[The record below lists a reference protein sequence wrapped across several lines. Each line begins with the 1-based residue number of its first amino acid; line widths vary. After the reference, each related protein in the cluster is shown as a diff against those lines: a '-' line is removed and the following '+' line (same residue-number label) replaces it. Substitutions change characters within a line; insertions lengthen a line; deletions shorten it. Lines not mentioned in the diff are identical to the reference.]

1 MAQLNFPIS
10 PNRFITVTYQSNDY
24 LNRELDNKVKQ
35 NIAEILI
42 EVADVKKIHSYV
54 HGQIIIEIPSNNSVG
69 TLKKVVEA
77 LSKPMAS
84 LAPPLLYSVDLAA
97 NSGNNQNW
105 IYVNGDSEMN
115 TNFLKSISEF
125 WPKK

>member
-84 LAPPLLYSVDLAA
+84 LAPPCYILLIWLQIQEVIRTGYMLTEIV
-97 NSGNNQNW
+97 
-105 IYVNGDSEMN
+105 
-115 TNFLKSISEF
+115 K
-125 WPKK
+125 